1 MKTIKNIDKKLMNLI
16 GKPLFLDDEGK
27 IEAQVNDLVASSLLQ
42 QKQSKDPVRSLKLA
56 FKFKDSAGL
65 LELEDAD
72 FDLARASIT
81 ENTNLTNLIAGQVLE
96 VLDAAE
102 KKEGTK

>member
-1 MKTIKNIDKKLMNLI
+1 MKVIKNIDKKLVNLI
-16 GKPLFLDDEGK
+16 NKPLFLDDENK
-27 IEAQVNDLVASSLLQ
+27 VEAKVCDIVASSLLQ

-56 FKFKDSAGL
+56 FKFKDSGEL

-81 ENTNLTNLIAGQVLE
+81 ENANLTNLIAGQVLE